1 MEILTEFKLY
11 KDFRHFIILLFQ
23 NNLLPSGEKFLVAK
37 SLVIDSVDRHEAG
50 SYTCEAKNGVGS
62 KTATATIKLQV
73 LCKFLLYFYNYIRVS
88 RIS

>member
-1 MEILTEFKLY
+1 MRNQHIQFELLWLKSKNTESECFK
-11 KDFRHFIILLFQ
+11 KFTILLFQ

-50 SYTCEAKNGVGS
+50 TYNCEAKNGVGS

-73 LCKFLLYFYNYIRVS
+73 LCK
-88 RIS
+88 